1 MKLTIL
7 GSGTST
13 GVPRIGGENASGP
26 DWGACDPDEPRN
38 RRSRVSIV
46 VESAEGKRLLVDTSP
61 DLRSQL
67 ISTDIHRIDAVFW
80 THDHAD
86 HVHGIDDLRPM
97 RYGRGGPLPGYA
109 HAETVRRLRQRFG
122 YVFAGQHGYP
132 TIVAI
137 ETLDNLRLCQ
147 GFSIGHCQM
156 PHGPA
161 QSTAYR
167 FDCDG
172 KSVCY
177 ATDFS
182 EITRDMV
189 ELFYNCDAL
198 VVDCLRMEP
207 HPTHANLAMA
217 LELAAAAG
225 VRQAILTHM
234 DRSMDYATVG
244 AGLPDHVSVGY
255 DGMVVEL

>member
-1 MKLTIL
+1 MKVIVL

-13 GVPRIGGENASGP
+13 GVPRLGGEDGP
-26 DWGACDPDEPRN
+26 DWGACDPKNPRN

-46 VESAEGKRLLVDTSP
+46 VENNAGSRLLVDTSP

-67 ISTDIHRIDAVFW
+67 LDCGINRLDAIFW

-86 HVHGIDDLRPM
+86 HCHGIDDLRPL

-109 HAETVRRLRQRFG
+109 ANETVRRLRQRFG

-132 TIVAI
+132 TIVSLD
-137 ETLDNLRLCQ
+137 TLDHLRMCV
-147 GFSIGHCQM
+147 GFTIASCQM

-167 FDCDG
+167 FECDD
-172 KSVCY
+172 KSVSY

-182 EITRDMV
+182 AITREAVD
-189 ELFYNCDAL
+189 LCSDTDL
-198 VVDCLRMEP
+198 LIVDCLRREP
-207 HPTHANLAMA
+207 HPTHAHLGMA
-217 LELAAAAG
+217 LELVEASRAK
-225 VRQAILTHM
+225 RAILTHL
-234 DRSMDYATVG
+234 DKSMDYQTLVQQV
-244 AGLPDHVSVGY
+244 PPHVLVGY
-255 DGMVVEL
+255 DGMEMAA